1 MSFMTRYE
9 TEKGPE
15 NVKSLLI
22 EGPLPSGKIQP
33 ALLCQEVA
41 TEWRKGH

>member
-1 MSFMTRYE
+1 MTRYK
-9 TEKGPE
+9 TEKDPE
-15 NVKSLLI
+15 NTESLPNK
-22 EGPLPSGKIQP
+22 GPLLHYGKIQP

>member
-1 MSFMTRYE
+1 MQY
-9 TEKGPE
+9 
-15 NVKSLLI
+15 SLS
-22 EGPLPSGKIQP
+22 EGPLPYGKIQP